1 MVILPPS
8 LVDWSYI
15 TVAWTHCSKEKYPQL
30 QHLPYPTEYPGSV
43 LVEASVLQCVRY
55 CCCLSMLV
63 TPMAWYGYTRTLA
76 LSVRG
81 THYISRYLLRGVG
94 TAFCTGLVGG
104 LAVGCYDTNSKYD
117 KSESGIAAM
126 INDSYLMKID
136 VEHTQWAVT
145 TITFAFVFAVILLL
159 FYEPAAGHNIS
170 KVEKALGGAGFGVVK
185 GSLFAALGID
195 KTLTTI
201 PEVLVERKK
210 NY

>member
-1 MVILPPS
+1 MDALLKGEVPAAAAL
-8 LVDWSYI
+8 
-15 TVAWTHCSKEKYPQL
+15 T
-30 QHLPYPTEYPGSV
+30 PYPTEYPGSV

-94 TAFCTGLVGG
+94 IAFCTGLVGG

-136 VEHTQWAVT
+136 VENTQWAVT

-159 FYEPAAGHNIS
+159 FYEPAAGHNS
-170 KVEKALGGAGFGVVK
+170 GETSCCHCESLYVTSRHFASLRVTLG
-185 GSLFAALGID
+185 
-195 KTLTTI
+195 
-201 PEVLVERKK
+201 
-210 NY
+210 